1 VIDFAWAGLAM
12 HPMGWPTMAAKLRPG
27 GIVLI
32 NTSVFEHA
40 ITYEGAVMSLAVTG
54 MAAAAGMQQAG
65 AMVALGAFAAA
76 TGIVKIET
84 LHAIAEEV
92 LPPYRRQFAAANRR
106 ALSIGYEAVA
116 KLLCPACRDRSK
128 RLERHAIAR
137 HAGDRHRSLQGLRAV
152 HRCVSAE
159 GIVDDDRQAQCAGV
173 SLSRARAWLRRVSC
187 VRLDLPGFRFP
198 GLALCGPVATGTGE
212 GNVSAELLEGSEAIA
227 RAMVSAGCKFFAG
240 YPMTPFTEVL
250 EGMAKL
256 LPDAGA
262 IA

>member
-1 VIDFAWAGLAM
+1 MSGIGGQGIQLAAKTLAVAAMHEERRVLMFGTYGGEMRGGDTEAAVVVGTNSLLTPPVIDFAWAGLAM

-65 AMVALGAFAAA
+65 AMVAVGAFAAA

-106 ALSIGYEAVA
+106 ALSSGYEAVA
-116 KLLCPACRDRSK
+116 KPLC
-128 RLERHAIAR
+128 
-137 HAGDRHRSLQGLRAV
+137 
-152 HRCVSAE
+152 
-159 GIVDDDRQAQCAGV
+159 
-173 SLSRARAWLRRVSC
+173 RAWS
-187 VRLDLPGFRFP
+187 
-198 GLALCGPVATGTGE
+198 
-212 GNVSAELLEGSEAIA
+212 GSEQEA
-227 RAMVSAGCKFFAG
+227 
-240 YPMTPFTEVL
+240 
-250 EGMAKL
+250 
-256 LPDAGA
+256 
-262 IA
+262 